1 MTLKPADY
9 GSMTEEEKVLAA
21 NQRFYEALQGL
32 DLEAMDRVWLHE
44 DWVKCVHPGWELLE
58 GWDEVRQSWERIF
71 ENTRFMRVV
80 VSEVSVRI
88 ESRLALVT
96 CLENITSAF
105 ESGFEQVTVQAT
117 SLFVLSG
124 VEWLMVHHH
133 SSAVPQQTPTTVH

>member
-1 MTLKPADY
+1 
-9 GSMTEEEKVLAA
+9 MTEEEKVLAA
-21 NQRFYEALQGL
+21 NQRFFEALQGL

-58 GWDEVRQSWERIF
+58 GWEEVRQSWERIF
-71 ENTRFMRVV
+71 ENTRFMRVM
-80 VSEVSVRI
+80 VSEVSVRV
-88 ESRLALVT
+88 ESRFAWVA

-117 SLFVLSG
+117 NLFVLSG
-124 VEWLMVHHH
+124 GEWLMVHHH